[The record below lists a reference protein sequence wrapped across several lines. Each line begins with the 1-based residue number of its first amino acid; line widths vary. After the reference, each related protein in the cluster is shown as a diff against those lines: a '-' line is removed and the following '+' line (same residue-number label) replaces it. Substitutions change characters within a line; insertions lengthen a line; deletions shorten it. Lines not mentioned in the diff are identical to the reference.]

1 MFWKQDVSSSA
12 SEVYRYC
19 RNGSRYINTDLICK
33 YPDLRRVGKKIK
45 LDLVLNWDRIFSP
58 FPFGKSQQT
67 WVAFKLRS

>member
-1 MFWKQDVSSSA
+1 MFWKQNVSSSA

-45 LDLVLNWDRIFSP
+45 LDLVLN
-58 FPFGKSQQT
+58 
-67 WVAFKLRS
+67 